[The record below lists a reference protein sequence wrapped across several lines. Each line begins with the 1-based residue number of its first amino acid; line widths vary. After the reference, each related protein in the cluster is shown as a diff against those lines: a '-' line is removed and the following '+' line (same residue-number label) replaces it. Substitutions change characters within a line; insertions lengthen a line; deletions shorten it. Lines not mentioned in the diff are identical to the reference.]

1 MRYIC
6 IEGTEGCYK
15 TTNVNALVDYFR
27 SQGKT
32 VLQTKEPG
40 TPLNS
45 LTMKLREI
53 MLSNEFAN
61 DMTPVAREF
70 ISQAIRSIHM
80 EKVVWPNLPKHDYII
95 QDRGTLSGLTY
106 AKTIGHEDSF
116 IRSLI
121 SKVTNADTWNI
132 YDDVVLLVND
142 PEAGLDLAKSSKNEF
157 KDGDVMESM
166 GNQFMNDVLSS
177 MVSETALQLNVHI
190 INVCGK
196 NPTQILNEILIS
208 LDNRER
214 LC

>member
-15 TTNVNALVDYFR
+15 TTNVSALVEYFK

-40 TPLNS
+40 TPLNT

-61 DMTPVAREF
+61 DMTPIAREF

-80 EKVVWPNLPKHDYII
+80 EKVVIPNSDVDFII

-106 AKTIGHEDSF
+106 AKTIGHDDAF

-121 SKVTNADTWNI
+121 SKVTNSDTWNI
-132 YDDVVLLVND
+132 YDDVIILMND
-142 PEAGLDLAKSSKNEF
+142 PEVGLTLAKSSKNEF
-157 KDGDVMESM
+157 KGGDVMESM
-166 GNQFMNDVLSS
+166 GNQFMNNVLSE
-177 MVSETALQLNVHI
+177 MIKETSLHINVHL

-196 NPTQILNEILIS
+196 NPTEILQEILKS
-208 LDNRER
+208 LDNRKH
-214 LC
+214 LW